1 MSTIEQVVDVD
12 VDDLS
17 DLADPEPL
25 NQAQVQTW
33 EGTTRTAPAGQA
45 AHLRPANSRLSP
57 IWSRRRD
64 CAVFRQPTKLGLPL
78 SLNSIYFA
86 PNSDDKRHPPNPILR
101 PSRTTRGR

>member
-33 EGTTRTAPAGQA
+33 EGAPAP
-45 AHLRPANSRLSP
+45 LPPPPPPAPRLP
-57 IWSRRRD
+57 
-64 CAVFRQPTKLGLPL
+64 VKQPTCALQIPDSALYGVAGEIARSLDL
-78 SLNSIYFA
+78 SLI
-86 PNSDDKRHPPNPILR
+86 HI
-101 PSRTTRGR
+101 